1 MKFFHSIRWRLQL
14 WHGLL
19 LVSVLTGFG
28 FTAWR
33 LQRATQFQ
41 HVDQELD
48 RQVQVIFRN
57 MRGPGGK
64 PPGPPPHD
72 GFRPRGGA
80 EGPGEPGPNRNE
92 EGPHGPRGME
102 LPKLDPNSFVD
113 EAGRTYYCVTWSRG
127 EREMFRS
134 PSAPP
139 DVPCPDAAAG
149 PRDARLRGNC
159 RELFFFMPPGD
170 RFLIGRDVSEE
181 LAAMRRFAW
190 LLAGAGSVVLLL
202 GLAGGWWV
210 STRALNPIGAISAAA
225 ARISTGDLTQRIQ
238 TADTSSELGQ
248 LASVLNE
255 TFARLQAS
263 FDRQAQFTADASHEL
278 RTPVSVVLTQTQ
290 SALHRERSGA
300 EYRESLAA
308 CQRAAQRMR
317 RLTESLLTLARLDTG
332 EATAIREPCELDRL
346 AREATEPLRPIAE
359 EQKVTLEVEST
370 PTRCEGNAEQL
381 GRVVTNLVSNAI
393 CYNRPGGSVRV
404 KVAAEPGAA
413 VLTVTDTGQG
423 IAPEH
428 LPHLFERFYRAD
440 DSRNRRN
447 GGGAGL
453 GLAIC
458 KAIADAHHAALGVTS
473 TQGQGSTFTLR
484 IPVTPAGNSAT
495 PRAG

>member
-1 MKFFHSIRWRLQL
+1 M
-14 WHGLL
+14 
-19 LVSVLTGFG
+19 
-28 FTAWR
+28 
-33 LQRATQFQ
+33 
-41 HVDQELD
+41 E
-48 RQVQVIFRN
+48 
-57 MRGPGGK
+57 MPK
-64 PPGPPPHD
+64 PDASAFIG
-72 GFRPRGGA
+72 
-80 EGPGEPGPNRNE
+80 
-92 EGPHGPRGME
+92 
-102 LPKLDPNSFVD
+102 
-113 EAGRTYYCVTWSRG
+113 EAGRTYYCVIWNREG
-127 EREMFRS
+127 REMYRS
-134 PSAPP
+134 DTAPP
-139 DVPCPDAAAG
+139 AVPWPEAAAG
-149 PRDARLRGNC
+149 SRDSRLRGSL
-159 RELFFFMPPGD
+159 RELFFYMPPGE

-190 LLAGAGSVVLLL
+190 LLAGAGSVVLML

-210 STRALNPIGAISAAA
+210 STRVLNPIGAISATA

-238 TADTSSELGQ
+238 TADTSSELGE
-248 LASVLNE
+248 LARVLNE

-278 RTPVSVVLTQTQ
+278 RTPLSVVLTQTQ
-290 SALHRERSGA
+290 SALHRERSAA

-317 RLTESLLTLARLDTG
+317 RLTESLLALARLDTG
-332 EATAIREPCELDRL
+332 EATAIREPCDLDRL
-346 AREATEPLRPIAE
+346 ARDAAELLRPIAE

-370 PTRCEGNAEQL
+370 PTRCDGNAEQL
-381 GRVVTNLVSNAI
+381 VQVVTNLVNNAI

-413 VLTVTDTGQG
+413 VLTVTDTGLG

-428 LPHLFERFYRAD
+428 LPHVFERFYRAD

-458 KAIADAHHAALGVTS
+458 KAIADAHHAALEVTS

-484 IPVTPAGNSAT
+484 VPTTPACN
-495 PRAG
+495 

>member
-19 LVSVLTGFG
+19 LVVVLTGFG

-33 LQRATQFQ
+33 LQRATQLQ
-41 HVDQELD
+41 RVDQELD
-48 RQVQVIFRN
+48 RQVQVIFQG

-64 PPGPPPHD
+64 PFGPPPRD
-72 GFRPRGGA
+72 GFRPHGA
-80 EGPGEPGPNRNE
+80 PGGPGEPGPNRNE
-92 EGPHGPRGME
+92 EGPLGPREME
-102 LPKLDPNSFVD
+102 LPKLDASLFVD
-113 EAGRTYYCVTWSRG
+113 EAGHTNYCVIWNRAG
-127 EREMFRS
+127 REMFRS
-134 PSAPP
+134 HSAPP
-139 DVPCPDAAAG
+139 DVPCPEPAAG
-149 PRDARLRGNC
+149 SRDARLRGSF
-159 RELFFFMPPGD
+159 RELFFYTPPGE
-170 RFLIGRDVSEE
+170 RFLIGRDVSDE

-190 LLAGAGSVVLLL
+190 LLASAGAVVLLL

-210 STRALNPIGAISAAA
+210 STRALSPIEAISAAA
-225 ARISTGDLTQRIQ
+225 VRISTGDLTQRIQ
-238 TADTSSELGQ
+238 TADTSSELGE
-248 LASVLNE
+248 LAHVLNG

-290 SALHRERSGA
+290 TALARERPAA
-300 EYRESLAA
+300 EYRDSLAA

-332 EATAIREPCELDRL
+332 KDTGTREPCELDRL
-346 AREATEPLRPIAE
+346 ARDAAELLRPIAE
-359 EQKVTLEVEST
+359 EHKVALEVEAA

-381 GRVVTNLVSNAI
+381 GQVVTNLVSNAI
-393 CYNRPGGSVRV
+393 YYNRPGGSVRL

-413 VLTVTDTGQG
+413 VLTVSDTGQG
-423 IAPEH
+423 IAPED

-440 DSRNRRN
+440 NSRNRRT

-458 KAIADAHHAALGVTS
+458 KAIADAHHATLEVVS
-473 TQGQGSTFTLR
+473 TQGRGSTFTLR
-484 IPVTPAGNSAT
+484 IPITQAGK
-495 PRAG
+495 